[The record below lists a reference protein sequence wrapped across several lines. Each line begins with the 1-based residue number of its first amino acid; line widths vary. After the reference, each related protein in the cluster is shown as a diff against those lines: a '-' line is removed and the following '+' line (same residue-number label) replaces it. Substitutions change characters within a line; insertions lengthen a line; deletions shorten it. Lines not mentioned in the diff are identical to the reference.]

1 MISVRV
7 VLLFLAALAFALG
20 IFDVKAPRVNLNLI
34 AAGLLLWVLSD
45 LVR

>member
-1 MISVRV
+1 MLSARI

-34 AAGLLLWVLSD
+34 AAGLLIWVLSD